1 MHYDHEHDT
10 ADGERQVC
18 DERDLEASGFTIYDS
33 QRDELDALFDGG
45 PDLETPEGVAAAIR
59 AIKQETEAQA
69 A

>member
-1 MHYDHEHDT
+1 MHYDHEYDT

-33 QRDELDALFDGG
+33 PRDELDALFDGG

-59 AIKQETEAQA
+59 AIEQETEARA
-69 A
+69 S

>member
-1 MHYDHEHDT
+1 MYYDHEHDT

-18 DERDLEASGFTIYDS
+18 DEQDLEAGGFTIYDS
-33 QRDELDALFDGG
+33 QQDELDVLFDGG

-59 AIKQETEAQA
+59 AIEQETEARA